1 MLPGLQR
8 TLIMA
13 ADGVDAAIERCAKV
27 VPEQL
32 TTMFST
38 CASDSHRLSEFV
50 LEHVLVHEAA
60 AQQLQVGTAVSTCV
74 LLYRRCHPAGREGTG
89 YLLQWQPGAVKGHM
103 YKLVGC
109 YHVLAGRRSRVVEC
123 SARLNPVP

>member
-1 MLPGLQR
+1 
-8 TLIMA
+8 MA

-74 LLYRRCHPAGREGTG
+74 LLYTRCHLADTQDTG
-89 YLLQWQPGAVKGHM
+89 FLLQWQPGAVQCHM
-103 YKLVGC
+103 YMLVGC
-109 YHVLAGRRSRVVEC
+109 CYVLAGRRSRVVEC
-123 SARLNPVP
+123 SARPNAAP